1 MNKKYKKAVIGVL
14 SVVAFTFC
22 AAQSVRAAHVWHQE
36 KQDEEKKET
45 RRIRVAKSPCVFVSS
60 SKKRG
65 MLGIELTSLNEG
77 LRSHFGVP
85 KDAGIM
91 VAGVTPEG
99 PADVAGVKVGDVIT
113 SIDGEEVTTFSSL
126 ARSIRQKSGGDVVEL
141 EIYRDK
147 SPLTLT
153 ATIEERN
160 RSEVEMSNF
169 FMEDCDEFEFDFDF
183 DEEAVREAID
193 SATRHIRS
201 PEFKNQ
207 FKWAEK
213 WSDEKFDEEFG
224 EELEEKLKELEKKL
238 KKMEKELEEL
248 EKKKKKFEDG
258 L

>member
-1 MNKKYKKAVIGVL
+1 MNKKYNKVAIGVL
-14 SVVAFTFC
+14 SVVAITFS
-22 AAQSVRAAHVWHQE
+22 ATRSVRAVHVWHQE
-36 KQDEEKKET
+36 KQDEERKET

-85 KDAGIM
+85 KDAGIL

-126 ARSIRQKSGGDVVEL
+126 ARKIRQKSGGDVVEL
-141 EIYRDK
+141 EIYRDE
-147 SPLTLT
+147 SPLVLT
-153 ATIEERN
+153 ATIEERS

-248 EKKKKKFEDG
+248 EKKKNQYEDG